1 MLILNFMFSYSKFR
15 ENDVVVYHLATILI
29 LEYVKSAFDRIAL
42 LSGQANALVCSQ
54 SELSNCTSG
63 YTQPR
68 AVFETNCVLFDAC
81 PPSLQ
86 DTVGSLPRLYYQTI
100 VTLILATCEI
110 CGEMFYSIGLR
121 F

>member
-1 MLILNFMFSYSKFR
+1 MLSLPLTELPYYQDKRM
-15 ENDVVVYHLATILI
+15 
-29 LEYVKSAFDRIAL
+29 L
-42 LSGQANALVCSQ
+42 LSVRNQ
-54 SELSNCTSG
+54 SCPIVPVGTHSLELCLKH
-63 YTQPR
+63 
-68 AVFETNCVLFDAC
+68 NCVLFDAC

-110 CGEMFYSIGLR
+110 CGDMFYSIGLR